1 MSKTNTLRELIQ
13 SKLSEV
19 VSNCWFET
27 ADDENMYPHI
37 VWNLKRVNT
46 GDLHRDDI
54 YLDVDIWDRGASAD
68 NVEDYADA
76 VEAKLKTQNLPQAT
90 ILPTFFLDGRQS
102 IEDSDKM
109 IKHRLVT
116 FIIQNYEVV

>member
-13 SKLSEV
+13 SKLSTV
-19 VSNCWFET
+19 VPHCWFET
-27 ADDENMYPHI
+27 ADDDSMFPHI

-46 GDLHRDDI
+46 GDLNRDDI
-54 YLDVDIWDRGASAD
+54 YLDVDIWDKSENAD
-68 NVEDYADA
+68 NIEDYADS
-76 VEAKLKTQNLPQAT
+76 VEALLKTKNLPQTT

-102 IEDSDKM
+102 VEDSDKM

-116 FIIQNYEVV
+116 FIIQNYEV